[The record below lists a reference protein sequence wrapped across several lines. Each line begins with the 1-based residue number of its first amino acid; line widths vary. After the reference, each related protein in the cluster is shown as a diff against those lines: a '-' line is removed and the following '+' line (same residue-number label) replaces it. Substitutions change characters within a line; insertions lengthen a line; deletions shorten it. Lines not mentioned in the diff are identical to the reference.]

1 MQKFDKHFKMG
12 EEDAILY
19 TKEKL
24 DFFDKDAMLKCKE
37 IGDGNINYVFR
48 VEDEKTG
55 KSIIIKHA
63 DTIIRTSENYLDPD
77 HNRIEAEILQI
88 EGDLAPGLV
97 PKVYFYDPVM
107 LCVVMEDLR
116 DYDNMRYAL
125 NEHKMFPTF
134 ADDIST
140 FMANTLIRTNDSVI
154 SPLKKKEMQ
163 KSYINPS
170 LCEISERLVYAD
182 PYTDFGGRNTPNPDN
197 KEFLERELY
206 DDLPL
211 RLEVAKMNEIFK
223 SKAQSLI
230 HGDLHTGSIFVKPG
244 KTMVL
249 DPEFAFYGP
258 AGYDVGN
265 VIANL
270 VFAYANGEVT
280 IEDAAKRE
288 EFSNYILNTI
298 SEIVD
303 MFKEKSFKI
312 LALETTDVLA
322 KTPGF
327 AEYLIDDILID
338 TAGVAGLEINRRVI
352 GMAKVRDI
360 TIIEEPKKRIL
371 AEKILVLCAKE
382 FIMNRVDRFKSGE
395 EYKIAIKSIRD
406 DLLK

>member
-1 MQKFDKHFKMG
+1 MQKFDKHFKMS

-24 DFFDKDAMLKCKE
+24 DFFDKDATLKCKE

-48 VEDEKTG
+48 VEDEKSG

-63 DTIIRTSENYLDPD
+63 DTTIRSSENYLDPD

-88 EGDLAPGLV
+88 EGDFAPGLV
-97 PKVYFYDPVM
+97 PKVYSYDPVM

-125 NEHKMFPTF
+125 IEHKMFPTF

-154 SPLKKKEMQ
+154 SPIKKKEMQ
-163 KSYINPS
+163 KSYINPF

-182 PYTDFGGRNTPNPDN
+182 PYTDFGGRNTPYPGN
-197 KEFLERELY
+197 KEFLEKELY
-206 DDLPL
+206 DDLAL

-270 VFAYANGEVT
+270 IFAYANGEAT
-280 IEDAAKRE
+280 IEDAAKKE

-298 SEIVD
+298 GEIVD
-303 MFKEKSFKI
+303 MFKEKSLKI
-312 LALETTDVLA
+312 LAEETTDVLA

-327 AEYLIDDILID
+327 AQFLVDDILID

-360 TIIEEPKKRIL
+360 TIIEEPSKRIL
-371 AEKILVLCAKE
+371 AEKICVLCAKE
-382 FIMNRVDRFKSGE
+382 FIMNRVDKFKCGD
-395 EYKIAIKSIRD
+395 EYKTAIKKIRD
-406 DLLK
+406 DLLQ